1 MKIEGKEI
9 VFEEI
14 IISHKIGV
22 DQPQIATV
30 KVVIDRIKVTFEV
43 GYYENRTIIDKI
55 LSPFEK
61 PLTEVQFL

>member
-1 MKIEGKEI
+1 MKVQGKEI
-9 VFEEI
+9 IFEEI

-22 DQPQIATV
+22 DQPPVATV
-30 KVVIDRIKVTFEV
+30 KMIVDRIKVTFEV

-61 PLTEVQFL
+61 PLTEIQFL